1 MLQRDFFF
9 GWLWGQKFANSLFS
23 YDQKLKKLTTITDE
37 RLHLENLKLVQ
48 VKNTMYGYKDDQD
61 DTGSL
66 YLITGLLNKKF
77 NTA

>member
-1 MLQRDFFF
+1 MLQRDFVF

-48 VKNTMYGYKDDQD
+48 VKNTMYGYKDDR
-61 DTGSL
+61 GSL